1 MNLYAIMLKSPEPL
15 IACILFLAHLND
27 QYKFDSRRNFQKAS
41 PSEAIKSLYPIY
53 GHELI

>member
-1 MNLYAIMLKSPEPL
+1 MLKSPEPL